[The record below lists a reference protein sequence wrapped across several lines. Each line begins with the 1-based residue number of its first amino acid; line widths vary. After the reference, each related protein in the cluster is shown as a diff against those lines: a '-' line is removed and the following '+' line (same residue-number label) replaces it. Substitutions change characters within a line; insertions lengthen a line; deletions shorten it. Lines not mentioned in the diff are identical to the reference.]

1 MITKFIKYSDIGIL
15 DKTMVTVFGE
25 ILVCAYK
32 SIKYRY

>member
-25 ILVCAYK
+25 ILVDP
-32 SIKYRY
+32 

>member
-1 MITKFIKYSDIGIL
+1 MITKIIKYSDIGIL
-15 DKTMVTVFGE
+15 DKTMATVFGK